1 MDMDRFLL
9 MQRYH
14 DNWAVASTIVGLAS
28 VICFLFRQ
36 ASARVGFAQRRIFD
50 QTSPPP
56 LYLVVRY
63 ARVGVAG
70 GWRGGR
76 CSAEQP
82 SHWPHQRAPA
92 QPQPA
97 PWRGLFY
104 FPSCSTP
111 PPYQS
116 LHSSPRILLLL
127 NSSILSFL
135 LWLSFNVSTM

>member
-63 ARVGVAG
+63 AVFVWLEG
-70 GWRGGR
+70 GEVPG
-76 CSAEQP
+76 AAP
-82 SHWPHQRAPA
+82 S
-92 QPQPA
+92 
-97 PWRGLFY
+97 
-104 FPSCSTP
+104 
-111 PPYQS
+111 
-116 LHSSPRILLLL
+116 
-127 NSSILSFL
+127 
-135 LWLSFNVSTM
+135 

>member
-36 ASARVGFAQRRIFD
+36 AAAGVGFAQRRIFD

-70 GWRGGR
+70 GWLLG
-76 CSAEQP
+76 AAP
-82 SHWPHQRAPA
+82 S
-92 QPQPA
+92 
-97 PWRGLFY
+97 
-104 FPSCSTP
+104 
-111 PPYQS
+111 
-116 LHSSPRILLLL
+116 
-127 NSSILSFL
+127 
-135 LWLSFNVSTM
+135 